1 MQGDAC
7 VAPTSTSRAL
17 PSLLSLPS
25 LPSLP
30 PPPLR
35 PLLYL
40 ALLAAAGGCAPSVSP
55 LYRDFALPAAPADS
69 ARALELVRE
78 AMVEAGWTPAPA
90 VSPAAVSTQVRTV
103 SDVGLYRTEV
113 HLDAVPL
120 GGRHVRVF
128 FHPYRRYVTGGRS
141 KVPYLGSG
149 LRRRLL
155 SPLAAALE
163 RRGLVLEATAQAR
176 DRERDGS

>member
-1 MQGDAC
+1 M
-7 VAPTSTSRAL
+7 T
-17 PSLLSLPS
+17 
-25 LPSLP
+25 
-30 PPPLR
+30 
-35 PLLYL
+35 
-40 ALLAAAGGCAPSVSP
+40 P
-55 LYRDFALPAAPADS
+55 LYRDFRVPPPDQRPGQAASADS
-69 ARALELVRE
+69 AAASALPQAALMDLVRD
-78 AMVEAGWTPAPA
+78 AMVEAGWTLGPA
-90 VSPAAVSTQVRTV
+90 VSESSVSTQPRTV

-128 FHPYRRYVTGGRS
+128 FHPYRRYLTGGRS

-155 SPLAAALE
+155 PPLAEALE

-176 DRERDGS
+176 DRERSRS